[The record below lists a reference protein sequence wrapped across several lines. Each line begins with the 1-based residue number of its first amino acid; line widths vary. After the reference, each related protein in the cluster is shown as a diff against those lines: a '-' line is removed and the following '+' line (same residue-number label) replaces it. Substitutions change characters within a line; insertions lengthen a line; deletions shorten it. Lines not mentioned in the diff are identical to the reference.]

1 MNMLNAFAPIAQGLA
16 TSALNQGLGDCLARV
31 GMNRERLVRA
41 TEMTSACE
49 SLSPREV
56 GALAYAQ
63 GLTGDETAFL
73 AFGSGKSFHP
83 RPTSDRIAR
92 LATAKPSW
100 WSDPIT
106 RVGDLGT
113 GATRQL
119 IGATLGLDL
128 ARMDSADPLPVPA
141 DTRFAALAKLI
152 LGDHWSLDLG
162 IRDPEWIGSMNKTHQ
177 DVAVRFLITK
187 DELADA
193 EDELD
198 LYHHVPVP
206 CVPAASA
213 APVFGAEVP
222 MVLAAGKDWVQM
234 FIHMTRNR
242 LNVRVCH
249 LDKLWHEVGRG
260 MRFGLMGL
268 KFEVDSLA
276 EVGPELLRRIP
287 DSADWR
293 VVSLRFPCL
302 ATPIPAA
309 VPERR
314 LA

>member
-1 MNMLNAFAPIAQGLA
+1 MNMQSAFAPIAQGLA
-16 TSALNQGLGDCLARV
+16 VSALNQGLADCLERV
-31 GMNRERLVRA
+31 GLARERLVRA
-41 TEMTSACE
+41 SELTNASE

-63 GLTGDETAFL
+63 GLSGADAAYL
-73 AFGSGKSFHP
+73 AFGSGRTFSL
-83 RPTSDRIAR
+83 RPSSDRISR
-92 LATAKPSW
+92 LAVAKTAW

-113 GATRQL
+113 GATKQL

-128 ARMDSADPLPVPA
+128 NRMDNSEPLPVPA

-152 LGDHWSLDLG
+152 LGEHWSLG
-162 IRDPEWIGSMNKTHQ
+162 VGVRDDEWIGTLNQSHK
-177 DVAVRFLITK
+177 DIAARFLITK

-193 EDELD
+193 EEARD

-206 CVPAASA
+206 VTPAGAA

-222 MVLAAGKDWVQM
+222 LVIAAGREWLQM
-234 FIHMTRNR
+234 FIHCTRGK
-242 LNVRVCH
+242 LSVRICH

-268 KFEVDSLA
+268 RFDVPTLA

-287 DSADWR
+287 EAAGWN
-293 VVSLRFPCL
+293 VVSLRFPSNSQSVTMAL
-302 ATPIPAA
+302 A
-309 VPERR
+309 ERR